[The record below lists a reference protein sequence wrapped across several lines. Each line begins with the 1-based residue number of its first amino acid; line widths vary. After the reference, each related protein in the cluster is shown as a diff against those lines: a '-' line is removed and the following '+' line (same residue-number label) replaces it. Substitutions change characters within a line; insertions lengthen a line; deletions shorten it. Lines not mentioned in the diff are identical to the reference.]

1 MEKIDISRITTKY
14 PNLKPD
20 NTVQH
25 IYLDVSHNL
34 SAFEAVVDSLKEN
47 HKDCKIKIVCGFS
60 KMKDIH
66 SMLEFMVKF
75 SHKIYFIV

>member
-1 MEKIDISRITTKY
+1 MEKIDLSRITTKY
-14 PNLKPD
+14 PNLNKEG
-20 NTVQH
+20 TIKH

-34 SAFEAVVDSLKEN
+34 SAFEAVIDSLKQN

-66 SMLEFMVKF
+66 SML
-75 SHKIYFIV
+75 